1 MCLACLVGAWSGAV
15 MPHGG
20 SSLVSILL
28 LGYAGQGLLT
38 LAVLRAGLVRP
49 SIGVPLHVADFA
61 WAVALTLAS
70 GGAASPFFVL
80 FLFVLLSAAF
90 RWKLLETLL
99 TGAAAVLAIAAQAW
113 GLDGAGADA
122 VIRGTYIGVAAVL
135 VGLLAEED
143 KVRRAQLGLI
153 GELLAGVQAQSGF
166 RAALRFLA
174 RSLLRLT
181 GSDALLIAAREIDSA
196 RAVLWSAT
204 PARNGTL
211 LLTTTEIP
219 EDRHGMYFFHA
230 RGDAWSIVRRRRDSS
245 SMTAVDCDGDVMPGV
260 DCCLERRFWQFH
272 QHRAAVAVA
281 VGFGGAWRGRVFLL
295 RDRGFSLGELRFVH
309 RALCQLAPAMH
320 NQYLARRLRARAS
333 AAERRRVARGLND
346 GVIQSLVGLE
356 RRTRALRR
364 ELGPR
369 DPKVAEQLQEMEQAL
384 GNEANAVRDVIHQI
398 RPFEAGPGQFV
409 PALAE
414 MVGRFGRETGLTA
427 NFYSAP
433 HDTYVPPHAAREL
446 ARTLHEALMNVRRY
460 SGARRVTVDFRTEAD
475 AWRLDVENDGRPF
488 GFIGRL
494 DLEELEARRL
504 GPRVIKERVREMG
517 GGLVIASSASSGVR
531 LEISLPRPEGQSKS
545 A

>member
-1 MCLACLVGAWSGAV
+1 MCLACLVAAWSGAV
-15 MPHGG
+15 TPHGA
-20 SSLVSILL
+20 SPLVRILL
-28 LGYAGQGLLT
+28 LAYTGQSLLV
-38 LAVLRAGLVRP
+38 LAFLRAAPVRP
-49 SIGVPLHVADFA
+49 SIEVPLHALDFG
-61 WAVALTLAS
+61 WAVAITLAS
-70 GGAASPFFVL
+70 GGASSPFFVL

-90 RWKLLETLL
+90 RWQLFETLL

-113 GLDGAGADA
+113 GLDNASSDA
-122 VIRGTYIGVAAVL
+122 VIRGTYVGVAAVL
-135 VGLLAEED
+135 VGLLAEDE
-143 KVRRAQLGLI
+143 KVRRAQLGVI
-153 GELLAGVQAQSGF
+153 GELLAGVQAKSGF
-166 RAALRFLA
+166 RVALRFLA
-174 RSLLRLT
+174 SSLLRLT
-181 GSDALLIAAREIDSA
+181 GSDALLIAAREIDST
-196 RAVLWSAT
+196 RAILWSAT
-204 PARNGTL
+204 PARDGTL
-211 LLTTTEIP
+211 LLTTTGIP

-230 RGDAWSIVRRRRDSS
+230 RGDAWSIVRRRGDGCSL
-245 SMTAVDCDGDVMPGV
+245 TAVDCDGDVMAGV
-260 DCCLERRFWQFH
+260 ECCLEGRFWQFH

-295 RDRGFSLGELRFVH
+295 RDRRFSLGELRCVH
-309 RALCQLAPAMH
+309 RALCQLVPAMH
-320 NQYLARRLRARAS
+320 NQYLARRLRVRAS

-369 DPKVAEQLQEMEQAL
+369 DPRVDEQLQEMEQAL
-384 GNEANAVRDVIHQI
+384 GDEANAVRDVIHQI

-409 PALAE
+409 PALAG
-414 MVGRFGRETGLTA
+414 MVERFGRDTGLTT
-427 NFYSAP
+427 NFYSASN
-433 HDTYVPPHAAREL
+433 DSYVPPHAAREL

-460 SGARRVTVDFRTEAD
+460 SGAQRVTVDFRTDAA

-517 GGLVIASSASSGVR
+517 GGLVIASSPSSGVR